1 MTGLFS
7 TFRSK
12 NNDADAIL
20 AAIGKS
26 QAIIHFAMDGTILTA
41 NATFLNA
48 MGYSL
53 GEIEGK
59 HHSMFVEPGERE
71 STDYKAFWSGLS
83 RGEAQV
89 AQFKRIGKNGR
100 EVWIE
105 ASYNPVLD
113 ANGKPVKVV
122 KFATDVT
129 AEKTR
134 YANLAGQID
143 AIQRSQA
150 VIEFALDGT
159 ILTANANFLKAL
171 DYTLDEVKGKHH
183 RIFVDPA
190 FAASAEYQEFWKR
203 LRNGEYQQAQYR
215 RIGKNGKE
223 VWIEASYNP
232 ILDLNGKPVKVV
244 KYATDVSEQIH
255 LLTNLKVLIDQ
266 NFGEVEQAI
275 QRTSSQASA
284 ASYAAETTTT
294 NVGTVASASE
304 ELAASISE
312 ISRTMAQS
320 RSAAD
325 GAVDKVR
332 AADVAAKR
340 LTDAAGAMGSVVELI
355 QNIAA
360 QINMLALNATIESAR
375 AGAAGKGFAVV
386 ANEVK
391 QLASQAARAT
401 DQISGEIAHMQS
413 ATTEVTRALDAIRE
427 GIEAMRDYVVSTSSA
442 VEEQSAVTRDMSS
455 NMQTA
460 SSAVA
465 EITRSITEISSASTQ
480 AEGAILSTKEAA
492 KVLQR

>member
-1 MTGLFS
+1 MSGLFS
-7 TFRSK
+7 KFRSDEK
-12 NNDADAIL
+12 DAAAIL
-20 AAIGKS
+20 AAIDKS
-26 QAIIHFAMDGTILTA
+26 QAIIHFALDGTILDA
-41 NATFLNA
+41 NANFLKA

-53 GEIEGK
+53 AEIKGK
-59 HHSMFVEPGERE
+59 HHRMFVEPGVSE
-71 STDYKAFWSGLS
+71 SADYKAFWAALN

-113 ANGKPVKVV
+113 ARGKPVKVV

-129 AEKTR
+129 GEKTR
-134 YANLAGQID
+134 FADLSGQID
-143 AIQRSQA
+143 AIRRSQA
-150 VIEFALDGT
+150 VIEFGLDGT
-159 ILTANANFLKAL
+159 ILDANANFLNAMGYSL
-171 DYTLDEVKGKHH
+171 VEVQGKHH

-190 FAASAEYQEFWKR
+190 YAASADYQEFWKR
-203 LRNGEYQQAQYR
+203 LRGGEYQSAQYR
-215 RIGKNGKE
+215 RIGKNGRE

-232 ILDLNGKPVKVV
+232 IFDLNGKPVKVV
-244 KYATDVSEQIH
+244 KYATDVTGQIK
-255 LLTNLKVLIDQ
+255 LLTNLKVLIDK

-275 QRTSSQASA
+275 QRTSNQATA
-284 ASYAAETTTT
+284 ASGAAETTST
-294 NVGTVASASE
+294 NVETVASAAE

-325 GAVDKVR
+325 VAVDKVR

-340 LTDAAGAMGSVVELI
+340 LSDAAGAMGSVVELI
-355 QNIAA
+355 QSIAG

-401 DQISGEIAHMQS
+401 EQITGEIGRMQA
-413 ATTEVTRALDAIRE
+413 ATTEVTRALDAIRD

-442 VEEQSAVTRDMSS
+442 VEEQSAVTRDMSA

-465 EITRSITEISSASTQ
+465 EITRGITEISSASTQ
-480 AEGAILSTKEAA
+480 AESAISLTKEAA

>member
-7 TFRSK
+7 KFRS
-12 NNDADAIL
+12 NANDAAAIL
-20 AAIGKS
+20 AAIDKS
-26 QAIIHFAMDGTILTA
+26 QAIIHFALDGTILDA
-41 NATFLNA
+41 NPNFLKA
-48 MGYSL
+48 MGYAL
-53 GEIEGK
+53 AEIKGK
-59 HHSMFVEPGERE
+59 HHSMFVEPGVPE
-71 STDYKAFWSGLS
+71 SADYKAFWAALN

-89 AQFKRIGKNGR
+89 AQFKRVGKAGK

-113 ANGKPVKVV
+113 ARGKPVKVV

-129 AEKTR
+129 DEKTR

-150 VIEFALDGT
+150 VIEFTLDGT
-159 ILTANANFLKAL
+159 IVTANANFLKAL
-171 DYTLDEVKGKHH
+171 GYSLAEVQGKHH

-190 FAASAEYQEFWKR
+190 YAASAEYQEFWKR
-203 LRNGEYQQAQYR
+203 LRAGEYQSAQYLR
-215 RIGKNGKE
+215 LGKNGKE

-244 KYATDVSEQIH
+244 KYATDVSDQIK
-255 LLTNLKVLIDQ
+255 LLTNLKILIDQ

-275 QRTSSQASA
+275 QRTSTQATA
-284 ASYAAETTTT
+284 ASGAAETTST
-294 NVGTVASASE
+294 NVETVASAAE

-340 LTDAAGAMGSVVELI
+340 LSDAAGAMGSVVELI
-355 QNIAA
+355 QSIAA

-391 QLASQAARAT
+391 QLATQAARAT

-413 ATTEVTRALDAIRE
+413 ATTDVAKALDAIRE

-442 VEEQSAVTRDMSS
+442 VEEQSAVTRDMSA
-455 NMQTA
+455 NMQNA
-460 SSAVA
+460 SSAVG
-465 EITRSITEISSASTQ
+465 EITRGIAEISSASIQ
-480 AEGAILSTKEAA
+480 AESAISLTKEAA

>member
-1 MTGLFS
+1 MGLF
-7 TFRSK
+7 TMFRS
-12 NNDADAIL
+12 NATDAAAIL
-20 AAIGKS
+20 AAIDKS
-26 QAIIHFAMDGTILTA
+26 QAIIHFGLDGTILDA
-41 NATFLNA
+41 NPNFLKA
-48 MGYSL
+48 MGYAL
-53 GEIEGK
+53 DEIKGK
-59 HHSMFVEPGERE
+59 HHAMFVEPGARE
-71 STDYKAFWSGLS
+71 SADYKAFWAALN

-89 AQFKRIGKNGR
+89 AQFKRIGKNGK

-113 ANGKPVKVV
+113 ARGKPVKVV

-129 AEKTR
+129 EQKIR
-134 YANLAGQID
+134 YADLAGQID

-171 DYTLDEVKGKHH
+171 GYTLAEVQGKHH

-190 FAASAEYQEFWKR
+190 YAASADYAEFWKR
-203 LRNGEYQQAQYR
+203 LRGGEYQAAQYR
-215 RIGKNGKE
+215 RLGKNGKE

-232 ILDLNGKPVKVV
+232 ILDLNGKPMKVV
-244 KYATDVSEQIH
+244 KYATDVTEQIK
-255 LLTNLKVLIDQ
+255 LLTNLKILIDQ

-275 QRTSSQASA
+275 QRTSTQASV
-284 ASYAAETTTT
+284 ASGAAETTST
-294 NVGTVASASE
+294 NVETVASAAE

-340 LTDAAGAMGSVVELI
+340 LSDAAGAMGSVVELI
-355 QNIAA
+355 QSIAA

-391 QLASQAARAT
+391 QLATQAARAT

-413 ATTEVTRALDAIRE
+413 ATVDVTKALDAIRV

-442 VEEQSAVTRDMSS
+442 VEEQSAVTRDMSA
-455 NMQTA
+455 NMQNA

-465 EITRSITEISSASTQ
+465 EITRGITEISSASTQ
-480 AEGAILSTKEAA
+480 AESAISLTKEAA

>member
-12 NNDADAIL
+12 KNDAEAIL
-20 AAIGKS
+20 TAIDKS
-26 QAIIHFAMDGTILTA
+26 QAIIHFAMDGKILTA
-41 NATFLNA
+41 NANFLGA
-48 MGYSL
+48 IGYSL
-53 GEIEGK
+53 AEIQGK
-59 HHSMFVEPGERE
+59 HHGMFVPPEDRD
-71 STDYKAFWSGLS
+71 SADYKAFWAALN

-89 AQFKRIGKNGR
+89 AQFKRIGKNGK

-105 ASYNPVLD
+105 ASYSPVLD
-113 ANGKPVKVV
+113 GNGKPVKVV
-122 KFATDVT
+122 KVATDVT

-134 YANLAGQID
+134 FADLSGQID

-171 DYTLDEVKGKHH
+171 GYTLEEVKGKNH
-183 RIFVDPA
+183 RIFVDAA
-190 FAASAEYQEFWKR
+190 FAKSAEYTEFWKC
-203 LRNGEYQQAQYR
+203 LRAGKFQQAQYR
-215 RIGKNGKE
+215 RLGKNGKE

-244 KYATDVSEQIH
+244 KYATDVTEQIR

-275 QRTSSQASA
+275 QRTSNQASA
-284 ASYAAETTTT
+284 ASDAAETTST
-294 NVGTVASASE
+294 NVGTMASAAE
-304 ELAASISE
+304 ELAASIAE
-312 ISRTMAQS
+312 ISRTMSQS
-320 RSAAD
+320 RTAAD
-325 GAVDKVR
+325 GAVDKVL

-340 LTDAAGAMGSVVELI
+340 LADAAGAMGSVVELI
-355 QNIAA
+355 QSIAA

-375 AGAAGKGFAVV
+375 AGSAGKGFAVV

-391 QLASQAARAT
+391 QLATQAARAT
-401 DQISGEIAHMQS
+401 DQISGEIAQMQS
-413 ATTEVTRALDAIRE
+413 ATTDVTHALGAIRV

-442 VEEQSAVTRDMSS
+442 VEEQSAVTRDISS

-465 EITRSITEISSASTQ
+465 RITRGITEISAASTQ
-480 AEGAILSTKEAA
+480 AEGAISQTKEAA

>member
-12 NNDADAIL
+12 KNDAEAIL
-20 AAIGKS
+20 AAIDKS
-26 QAIIHFAMDGTILTA
+26 QAIIHFSMDGKILTA
-41 NATFLNA
+41 NAKFLGA

-53 GEIEGK
+53 GEIQGK
-59 HHSMFVEPGERE
+59 HHGMFVPSEDRD
-71 STDYKAFWSGLS
+71 SADYKAFWAALN
-83 RGEAQV
+83 RGEAQA
-89 AQFKRIGKNGR
+89 AQFKRIGKNGK

-113 ANGKPVKVV
+113 GNGKPVKVV
-122 KFATDVT
+122 KVATDVT

-134 YANLAGQID
+134 FADLSGQID

-159 ILTANANFLKAL
+159 ILTANANFLNAL
-171 DYTLDEVKGKHH
+171 GYTLDEVKGKHH
-183 RIFVDPA
+183 RIFVDAA
-190 FAASAEYQEFWKR
+190 FAKSAEYQDFWKR
-203 LRNGEYQQAQYR
+203 LRNGEFQQAQYR

-223 VWIEASYNP
+223 IWIEASYNP
-232 ILDLNGKPVKVV
+232 IFDLNGKPVKVV
-244 KYATDVSEQIH
+244 KYATDVTEQIR

-275 QRTSSQASA
+275 LRTTNQASV
-284 ASYAAETTTT
+284 ASDAAETTST
-294 NVGTVASASE
+294 NVGTMASASE
-304 ELAASISE
+304 ELAASIAE
-312 ISRTMAQS
+312 ISRTMSQS
-320 RSAAD
+320 RTAAD
-325 GAVDKVR
+325 SAVDKVH

-340 LTDAAGAMGSVVELI
+340 LADAAGAMGSVVELI
-355 QNIAA
+355 QSIAA

-391 QLASQAARAT
+391 QLATQAARAT
-401 DQISGEIAHMQS
+401 DQISGEITHMQT
-413 ATTEVTRALDAIRE
+413 ATTDVTRALDAIRE
-427 GIEAMRDYVVSTSSA
+427 GIETMRDYVVSTSSA
-442 VEEQSAVTRDMSS
+442 VEEQSAVTRDISS

-465 EITRSITEISSASTQ
+465 RITRGITEISSASTQ
-480 AEGAILSTKEAA
+480 AESAISQTKEAA

>member
-1 MTGLFS
+1 
-7 TFRSK
+7 
-12 NNDADAIL
+12 
-20 AAIGKS
+20 
-26 QAIIHFAMDGTILTA
+26 
-41 NATFLNA
+41 

-53 GEIEGK
+53 AEIQGK
-59 HHSMFVEPGERE
+59 HHAMFLEPGARE
-71 STDYKAFWSGLS
+71 SADYKAFWTALN
-83 RGEAQV
+83 RGVAQV
-89 AQFKRIGKNGR
+89 AQFKRIGKNGK

-113 ANGKPVKVV
+113 ADGKPVKVV

-129 AEKTR
+129 GEKTR
-134 YANLAGQID
+134 TTDVDGQIA

-150 VIEFALDGT
+150 VIEFDLDGT
-159 ILTANANFLKAL
+159 IRTANANFLKAL
-171 DYTLDEVKGKHH
+171 GYTLAEVKGKNH
-183 RIFVDPA
+183 RMFVDAA

-215 RIGKNGKE
+215 RLGKNGKE

-232 ILDLNGKPVKVV
+232 ILDPNGKPVKVV
-244 KYATDVSEQIH
+244 KYATDVTDQVR

-275 QRTSSQASA
+275 QRTSTQAGSA
-284 ASYAAETTTT
+284 SSAAETTSI
-294 NVGTVASASE
+294 NVETMASAAE

-340 LTDAAGAMGSVVELI
+340 LSDAAGAMGSVVELI
-355 QNIAA
+355 QSIAA

-391 QLASQAARAT
+391 QLATQAARAT
-401 DQISGEIAHMQS
+401 DQISGEISHMQS
-413 ATTEVTRALDAIRE
+413 ATTDVTRALDAIRE

-442 VEEQSAVTRDMSS
+442 VEEQSAVTRDRSS

-465 EITRSITEISSASTQ
+465 EITRGITEISSASIQ
-480 AEGAILSTKEAA
+480 AESAISQTKEAA